1 MIRQTKEIGEKYM
14 QNISIKNGQTGKPQ
28 KNRKDQ

>member
-14 QNISIKNGQTGKPQ
+14 QNISIKSGQTGKPK